1 MPRSRRISADV
12 GFGDDGLVGTVIR
25 RNALVL
31 KNGSFCLPVAAGG
44 FAAGASVRRK
54 PSRLEAL
61 SRISDPILL
70 SLVYEVATQMAEPA
84 GGSSSERREC
94 FDGLDNLDN
103 LKRVLEP
110 SSVLRILIV

>member
-12 GFGDDGLVGTVIR
+12 GFGDDGPVGIVIR
-25 RNALVL
+25 RCVLVR
-31 KNGSFCLPVAAGG
+31 KTGSFCLPVAAGG

-54 PSRLEAL
+54 PSRLEAH

-84 GGSSSERREC
+84 GGAA
-94 FDGLDNLDN
+94 
-103 LKRVLEP
+103 KRGW
-110 SSVLRILIV
+110 IG

>member
-12 GFGDDGLVGTVIR
+12 GFGDDSLVGTVIR
-25 RNALVL
+25 PCVLVR
-31 KNGSFCLPVAAGG
+31 KTWSFCLPVAAGG

-54 PSRLEAL
+54 PSRLEAH

-84 GGSSSERREC
+84 GGAASR
-94 FDGLDNLDN
+94 GW
-103 LKRVLEP
+103 
-110 SSVLRILIV
+110 IG